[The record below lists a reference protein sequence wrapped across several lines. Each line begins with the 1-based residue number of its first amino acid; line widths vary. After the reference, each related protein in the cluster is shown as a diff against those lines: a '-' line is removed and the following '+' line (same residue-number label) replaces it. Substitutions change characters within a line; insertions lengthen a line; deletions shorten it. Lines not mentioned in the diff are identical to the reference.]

1 MIPAAGPGD
10 AETGPEGTVVGAGV
24 TGDGPGGA
32 AAGAAGAENVAVGPK
47 NTVVGS
53 RGAAIGPEDMAVG
66 PESATARPEDTA
78 AGPGDEQ
85 LNRVFLTRVL
95 EPGDETG
102 GRWVRELGADAVV
115 RRLRDR
121 GEPLPGASAK
131 RWAGLLARA
140 AHAQPHRDLAMAHDA
155 GVRFVL
161 PDTTEWPRQLD
172 DLGDARPLGLWVR
185 GTPDLRMWALRSVAV
200 VGARACTAY
209 GAHMA
214 TTLSAGL
221 AERGWIVVS
230 GGAYGIDGAAHRAAL
245 AVGGATVA
253 LLAGGAD
260 RAYPAGHTRLLD
272 DIAASG
278 AVVSEV
284 PCGSAPTKWR
294 FLQRNGVIA
303 AVSDATVVVEAG
315 WRSGSLNTAGHAAAL
330 ARGLGAVPGPV
341 TSAASAGTHRLLREY
356 GATCITS
363 APDVRELLGLADVG
377 AVGDSGGGAGART
390 DDSTRVRDALS
401 TRAWRHAEDVARRAG
416 LATADAEAILGLLH
430 LEGAVVRSPEG
441 WRLAGS
447 TGRVGG

>member
-1 MIPAAGPGD
+1 MTRLDLSPATARASLSLMEEPPAEDDAALDRYATVVWCSLTEPGD
-10 AETGPEGTVVGAGV
+10 
-24 TGDGPGGA
+24 A
-32 AAGAAGAENVAVGPK
+32 AAGALVSMHGAARALDMLLRDVVPPGIAHEAFVAGRRRWRPRLTAAAVTDGLRTAGA
-47 NTVVGS
+47 
-53 RGAAIGPEDMAVG
+53 RGIRLV
-66 PESATARPEDTA
+66 T
-78 AGPGDEQ
+78 PGD
-85 LNRVFLTRVL
+85 
-95 EPGDETG
+95 P
-102 GRWVRELGADAVV
+102 
-115 RRLRDR
+115 
-121 GEPLPGASAK
+121 
-131 RWAGLLARA
+131 
-140 AHAQPHRDLAMAHDA
+140 
-155 GVRFVL
+155 
-161 PDTTEWPRQLD
+161 EWPQQLA
-172 DLGDARPLGLWVR
+172 DLDVHRPLCLWVR
-185 GTPDLRMWALRSVAV
+185 GDPALLRRLRPSVAL
-200 VGARACTAY
+200 VGARAATSY
-209 GAHMA
+209 GDHVAMELA
-214 TTLSAGL
+214 ADLAG
-221 AERGWIVVS
+221 GGIPVVS

-284 PCGSAPTKWR
+284 PCGWAPTKWR
-294 FLQRNGVIA
+294 FLQRNRVIA